1 MVTERVFSDSLG
13 DWKRSCYCGEPRA
26 AGVGSEMVLAGWVH
40 SRRDHGGV
48 IFVDLRDRSGLC
60 QVVFNPEV
68 DASSH
73 EKAKQIRS
81 EDVIA
86 VRGTLAHRTVETVNA
101 NLATGEVELIAGELR
116 LLNASQ
122 VPPFTIDDE
131 TEASENTR
139 LKYRYLDLR
148 RPRSLNHLLLRHR
161 MTKLIRDYLDGRG
174 FIDVETPVLT
184 KSTPEGARDYLV
196 PSRIYP
202 GKFYALPQSP
212 QLFKQILMVGGLDRY
227 FQIVKCFRDEDLR
240 ADRQP
245 EFTQLDMEMSF
256 VQPED
261 VMQVVEG
268 MISLLFKELKGVE
281 VKRPFPRLTWEEAMG
296 RFGSDKPDMR
306 FGLELVDFT
315 NALWK
320 CQAKVFAAAIEKGGG
335 VKGIRIPEGAEL
347 SRKDLDDMT
356 PYVATFGAKGIAWT
370 KITGEGWQSPIA
382 KFLSVAEQ
390 QDIEKISGAAV
401 GDVILFSADTFK
413 IVNDAL
419 GNLRLYLGERLGL
432 IPENEFAPVWVVDFP
447 LMEFDPQEKR
457 YVALHH
463 PFTAPLEEDLKLL
476 DSDPAKTRSKAYD
489 LALNGMEVGGGS
501 VRIHQVE
508 LQKKILGLMG
518 IGAAEAEAKF
528 GFFLEALGF
537 GAPPHGGIAFGID
550 RLAML
555 LSGAKSLRDVI
566 AFPKSQRAVCMLT
579 DAPSPVDAKQL
590 RELGIRTIAADP
602 QPKPRDLTMEST
614 KVTK

>member
-1 MVTERVFSDSLG
+1 MAERVFNDPLG

-26 AGVGSEMVLAGWVH
+26 QRVGEEMTLAGWVH

-48 IFVDLRDRSGLC
+48 IFVDLRDRTGLC
-60 QVVFNPEV
+60 QVVFRPEV
-68 DASSH
+68 APSAH

-86 VRGTLAHRTVETVNA
+86 VRGVLAKRSPETINPE
-101 NLATGEVELIAGELR
+101 LATGEVELVCRDLR
-116 LLNASQ
+116 LLNASA
-122 VPPFTIDDE
+122 VPPFPIEDD
-131 TEASENTR
+131 TDAAENTR

-148 RPRSLNHLLLRHR
+148 RPQSLSLLLLRYR
-161 MTKLIRDYLDGRG
+161 MTKLIRDYLDGLG

-196 PSRIYP
+196 PSRIYH

-261 VMQVVEG
+261 VIQVVEG
-268 MISLLFKELKGVE
+268 MMVLLFKELKGVE
-281 VKRPFPRLTWEEAMG
+281 LKRPFKKLTYAEAIN

-306 FGLELVDFT
+306 FGLEIKDFT
-315 NALWK
+315 EALRNS
-320 CQAKVFAAAIEKGGG
+320 QARVFASAIKAGG
-335 VKGIRIPEGAEL
+335 VVKGMRIPKGTEL

-370 KITGEGWQSPIA
+370 KLTEEGWQSPIA
-382 KFLSVAEQ
+382 KFLSDTEQ
-390 QDIEKISGAAV
+390 KDIERSAGAEI
-401 GDVILFSADTFK
+401 GDVVLFSADQAK
-413 IVNDAL
+413 VVHDAL
-419 GNLRLYLGERLGL
+419 GNLRLHLGEKLGL
-432 IPENEFAPVWVVDFP
+432 IPQNEYALVWVVDFP
-447 LMEFDPQEKR
+447 LMEFDAEEKR

-463 PFTAPLEEDLKLL
+463 PFTAPLDEDLSLL
-476 DSDPAKTRSKAYD
+476 ESEPAKSRSKAYD
-489 LALNGMEVGGGS
+489 LALNGIEIGGGS
-501 VRIHQVE
+501 IRIHHVE
-508 LQKKILGLMG
+508 LQKKILALMG
-518 IGAAEAEAKF
+518 ISAEEAQAKF
-528 GFFLEALGF
+528 GFLLEALSY

-550 RLAML
+550 RMAML
-555 LSGAKSLRDVI
+555 LSGANSLRDVI

-579 DAPSPVDAKQL
+579 DAPSTVESRQL
-590 RELGIRTIAADP
+590 RELGIRLSGGE
-602 QPKPRDLTMEST
+602 K
-614 KVTK
+614 

>member
-1 MVTERVFSDSLG
+1 MGTERVFSDQLG
-13 DWKRSCYCGEPRA
+13 DWQRTSYCGEPRA
-26 AGVGSEMVLAGWVH
+26 SSVGSDMTLAGWVH

-48 IFVDLRDRSGLC
+48 IFVDLRDRSGIC
-60 QVVFNPEV
+60 QVVFRPEV
-68 DASSH
+68 DPASH
-73 EKAKQIRS
+73 ERAKQLRA

-86 VRGTLAHRTVETVNA
+86 VRGTLAKRSPETVNPE
-101 NLATGEVELIAGELR
+101 LATGEVELVSQELR
-116 LLNASQ
+116 LLNASA
-122 VPPFTIDDE
+122 VPPFPIEDE
-131 TEASENTR
+131 TDANENTR

-148 RPRSLNHLLLRHR
+148 RPQSLGHLLLRYR

-174 FIDVETPVLT
+174 FIEVETPVLT

-196 PSRIYP
+196 PSRIYH

-245 EFTQLDMEMSF
+245 EFTQLDMELSF

-261 VMQVVEG
+261 VMRVVEG
-268 MISLLFKELKGVE
+268 MIALLFKELKGLDL
-281 VKRPFPRLTWEEAMG
+281 KRPFQRLTYEEAMN

-306 FGLELVDFT
+306 FGLEIRDLTPVLRSSQF
-315 NALWK
+315 
-320 CQAKVFAAAIEKGGG
+320 KVFAGAIQKGGV
-335 VKGIRIPEGAEL
+335 VKGIRVPQGGEM

-356 PYVATFGAKGIAWT
+356 PFAATFGAKGIAWT
-370 KITGEGWQSPIA
+370 KITAEGWQSPIA
-382 KFLSVAEQ
+382 KFLSAEEQ
-390 QDIEKISGAAV
+390 KAIEQIAEGRV
-401 GDVILFSADTFK
+401 GDVILFSADTAK
-413 IVNDAL
+413 TVHDAL
-419 GNLRLYLGERLGL
+419 GNLRLHLGEKLGL
-432 IPENEFAPVWVVDFP
+432 IPENSYAPVWVVEFP

-463 PFTAPLEEDLKLL
+463 PFTAPLDEDLPLL
-476 DSDPAKTRSKAYD
+476 ESEPVKARSKAYD
-489 LALNGMEVGGGS
+489 LALNGMEIGGGS
-501 VRIHQVE
+501 IRIHQVE

-518 IGAAEAEAKF
+518 IGAEEAQAKF
-528 GFFLEALGF
+528 GFLLEALSF

-579 DAPSPVDAKQL
+579 DAPSTVDSRQL
-590 RELGIRTIAADP
+590 RELGIRTSVSE
-602 QPKPRDLTMEST
+602 R
-614 KVTK
+614 

>member
-1 MVTERVFSDSLG
+1 MAERGFNDPLG

-26 AGVGSEMVLAGWVH
+26 QRVGEEMTLAGWVH

-48 IFVDLRDRSGLC
+48 IFVDLRDRTGLC
-60 QVVFNPEV
+60 QVVFRPEV
-68 DASSH
+68 APSAH

-86 VRGTLAHRTVETVNA
+86 VRGVLAKRSPETINPE
-101 NLATGEVELIAGELR
+101 LATGEVELVCRELR
-116 LLNASQ
+116 LLNASA
-122 VPPFTIDDE
+122 VPPFPIEDD
-131 TEASENTR
+131 TDAAENTR

-148 RPRSLNHLLLRHR
+148 RPQSLSPLLLRYR
-161 MTKLIRDYLDGRG
+161 MTKLIRDYLDGLG

-196 PSRIYP
+196 PSRIYH

-256 VQPED
+256 VQPKD
-261 VMQVVEG
+261 VIQVVEG
-268 MISLLFKELKGVE
+268 MMVLLFKELKGVE
-281 VKRPFPRLTWEEAMG
+281 LKRPFKKLTYAEAIN

-306 FGLELVDFT
+306 FGLEIKDFT
-315 NALWK
+315 EALRNS
-320 CQAKVFAAAIEKGGG
+320 QARVFASAIKAGG
-335 VKGIRIPEGAEL
+335 VVKGMRIPKGTEL

-370 KITGEGWQSPIA
+370 KLTEEGWQSPIA
-382 KFLSVAEQ
+382 KFLSDTEQ
-390 QDIEKISGAAV
+390 KDIERSAGAEI
-401 GDVILFSADTFK
+401 GDVVLFSADQAK
-413 IVNDAL
+413 VVHDAL
-419 GNLRLYLGERLGL
+419 GNLRLHLGEKLGL
-432 IPENEFAPVWVVDFP
+432 IPQNEYALVWVVDFP
-447 LMEFDPQEKR
+447 LMEFDAEEKR

-463 PFTAPLEEDLKLL
+463 PFTAPLDEDLSLL
-476 DSDPAKTRSKAYD
+476 ESEPAKSRSKAYD
-489 LALNGMEVGGGS
+489 LALNGIEIGGGS
-501 VRIHQVE
+501 IRIHHVE
-508 LQKKILGLMG
+508 LQKKILALMG
-518 IGAAEAEAKF
+518 ISAEEAQAKF
-528 GFFLEALGF
+528 GFLLEALSY

-550 RLAML
+550 RMAML
-555 LSGAKSLRDVI
+555 LSGADSLRDVI

-579 DAPSPVDAKQL
+579 DAPSTVESRQL
-590 RELGIRTIAADP
+590 RELGIRLSGVE
-602 QPKPRDLTMEST
+602 K
-614 KVTK
+614 

>member
-1 MVTERVFSDSLG
+1 MASERVFSDSLG
-13 DWKRSCYCGEPRA
+13 DWKRSYYCGEPRVDA
-26 AGVGSEMVLAGWVH
+26 VGREMILAGWVQ
-40 SRRDHGGV
+40 SRRDHGGL
-48 IFVDLRDRSGLC
+48 IFVDLRDRSGVT

-68 DASSH
+68 DAAAH

-86 VRGTLAHRTVETVNA
+86 VRGKLGKRPPETLNQE
-101 NLATGEVELIAGELR
+101 LATGEVELLGKELR

-122 VPPFTIDDE
+122 VPPFTIDDA

-148 RPRSLNHLLLRHR
+148 RPRSLSHLLLRYR
-161 MTKLIRDYLDGRG
+161 MTKLIRDYLDGLG

-256 VQPED
+256 VRPED
-261 VMQVVEG
+261 VREVVEG
-268 MISLLFKELKGVE
+268 MISLLFKELKGIDLR
-281 VKRPFPRLTWEEAMG
+281 RPFARLTWREAMD
-296 RFGSDKPDMR
+296 RFGSDKPDIR
-306 FGLELVDFT
+306 FGLELKDVT
-315 NALWK
+315 GALRECK
-320 CQAKVFAAAIEKGGG
+320 AKVFAAAIGKGGV
-335 VKGIRIPEGAEL
+335 VKAICVPKGGDL
-347 SRKDLDDMT
+347 SRKDLDDLT
-356 PYVATFGAKGIAWT
+356 PFVATFGAKGLAWT
-370 KITGEGWQSPIA
+370 KLTDEGWQSPIA
-382 KFLSVAEQ
+382 KFISETEQ
-390 QDIEKISGAAV
+390 KEIEKITGAQI
-401 GDVILFSADTFK
+401 GDVILFSADMQK

-419 GNLRLYLGERLGL
+419 GNLRLHLGEKLGI
-432 IPENEFAPVWVVDFP
+432 IPENEYKLVWIVDFP
-447 LMEFDPQEKR
+447 LMEYDAEEKR

-463 PFTAPLEEDLKLL
+463 PFTSPLDEDLSLL
-476 DSDPAKTRSKAYD
+476 DSDPVKARSKAYD
-489 LALNGMEVGGGS
+489 LALNGTEIGGGS
-501 VRIHQVE
+501 IRIHQVE
-508 LQKKILGLMG
+508 LQRKILGLMG
-518 IGAAEAEAKF
+518 IGPEEAEAKF
-528 GFFLEALGF
+528 GFLLEALSF

-579 DAPSPVDAKQL
+579 DAPSMVDPKQL
-590 RELGIRTIAADP
+590 RELGIKTVGTD
-602 QPKPRDLTMEST
+602 
-614 KVTK
+614 

>member
-1 MVTERVFSDSLG
+1 MVTERVFTDQLG
-13 DWKRSCYCGEPRA
+13 EWKRSCFCGEPRA
-26 AGVGSEMVLAGWVH
+26 TEVGKELTLFGWVRT
-40 SRRDHGGV
+40 RRDHGGV

-68 DASSH
+68 DAAAH

-86 VRGTLAHRTVETVNA
+86 VRGTLSKRSPETINPD
-101 NLATGEVELIAGELR
+101 LATGEVELTGKELR

-122 VPPFTIDDE
+122 VPPFTVEDE
-131 TEASENTR
+131 TEANENTR

-148 RPRSLNHLLLRHR
+148 RPQSLRPLVLRYR
-161 MTKLIRDYLDGRG
+161 MTKLIRDYLDGLG

-202 GKFYALPQSP
+202 GRFYALPQSP

-261 VMQVVEG
+261 VMEVVEG
-268 MISLLFKELKGVE
+268 MIGLLFKELKGIE
-281 VKRPFPRLTWEEAMG
+281 LQRPFAKLTYEEALS
-296 RFGSDKPDMR
+296 RFGSDKPDLR
-306 FGLELVDFT
+306 FGLELSDFT
-315 NALWK
+315 GALRN
-320 CQAKVFAAAIEKGGG
+320 CQARVFSSAIQNGGV
-335 VKGIRIPEGAEL
+335 VKGIRVPNGGEL
-347 SRKDLDDMT
+347 SRKDLDDLT
-356 PYVATFGAKGIAWT
+356 PFVATFGAKGIAWT
-370 KITGEGWQSPIA
+370 RLTDEGWQSPIA
-382 KFLSVAEQ
+382 KFLSQPEQ
-390 QDIEKISGAAV
+390 KEIERIASAQI
-401 GDVILFSADTFK
+401 GDVSLFSADTTK
-413 IVNDAL
+413 IVHDAL
-419 GNLRLYLGERLGL
+419 GNLRLHLGEKLAL
-432 IPENEFAPVWVVDFP
+432 IPENEYALVWIINFP
-447 LMEFDPQEKR
+447 LMEFDVQEKR

-463 PFTAPLEEDLKLL
+463 PFTAPLDEDLPML
-476 DSDPAKTRSKAYD
+476 DTEPVRVRSKAYD
-489 LALNGMEVGGGS
+489 LAMNGIEVGGGS
-501 VRIHQVE
+501 IRIHQVE

-518 IGAAEAEAKF
+518 ISPEETEAKF
-528 GFFLEALGF
+528 GFFLDALSF

-579 DAPSPVDAKQL
+579 DAPSAVDPKQL
-590 RELGIRTIAADP
+590 RELGIKTN
-602 QPKPRDLTMEST
+602 
-614 KVTK
+614 VTE

>member
-1 MVTERVFSDSLG
+1 MAERLFNDPLG

-26 AGVGSEMVLAGWVH
+26 QRVGAEMILTGWVH

-48 IFVDLRDRSGLC
+48 IFVDLRDRTGLC
-60 QVVFNPEV
+60 QVVFRPEV
-68 DASSH
+68 APSAH

-86 VRGTLAHRTVETVNA
+86 VRGVLAKRSPETINPE
-101 NLATGEVELIAGELR
+101 LATGEVELVCRELR
-116 LLNASQ
+116 LLNASA
-122 VPPFTIDDE
+122 VPPFPIEDD
-131 TEASENTR
+131 TDAAENTR

-148 RPRSLNHLLLRHR
+148 RPQSLSPLLLRYR
-161 MTKLIRDYLDGRG
+161 MTKLIRDYLDGLG

-196 PSRIYP
+196 PSRIYH

-261 VMQVVEG
+261 VIHVVEG
-268 MISLLFKELKGVE
+268 MMVLLFKELKGVE
-281 VKRPFPRLTWEEAMG
+281 LKRPFTRLTYAEAMN

-306 FGLELVDFT
+306 FGLELKDFT
-315 NALWK
+315 DALRNS
-320 CQAKVFAAAIEKGGG
+320 QARVFASAITAGG
-335 VKGIRIPEGAEL
+335 VVKGMRIPKGAEL

-370 KITGEGWQSPIA
+370 KLTEEGWQSPIA
-382 KFLSVAEQ
+382 KFLSDAEQ
-390 QDIEKISGAAV
+390 KDIERSAGAEI
-401 GDVILFSADTFK
+401 GDVILFSADQAK
-413 IVNDAL
+413 VVHDAL
-419 GNLRLYLGERLGL
+419 GNLRLHLGEKLGL
-432 IPENEFAPVWVVDFP
+432 IPQNEYALVWVVDFP
-447 LMEFDPQEKR
+447 LMEFDAEEKR

-463 PFTAPLEEDLKLL
+463 PFTAPLDEDLSLL
-476 DSDPAKTRSKAYD
+476 ESEPTKSRSKAYD
-489 LALNGMEVGGGS
+489 LALNGIEIGGGS
-501 VRIHQVE
+501 IRIHQVE
-508 LQKKILGLMG
+508 LQKNIVALMG
-518 IGAAEAEAKF
+518 ISAEEAQAKF
-528 GFFLEALGF
+528 GFLLEALSY

-550 RLAML
+550 RMAML
-555 LSGAKSLRDVI
+555 LSGANSLRDVI

-579 DAPSPVDAKQL
+579 DAPSTVESRQL
-590 RELGIRTIAADP
+590 RELGIRLSGGE
-602 QPKPRDLTMEST
+602 K
-614 KVTK
+614 

>member
-1 MVTERVFSDSLG
+1 MATERVFSDQLG
-13 DWKRSCYCGEPRA
+13 DWKRSAYCGEPRA
-26 AGVGSEMVLAGWVH
+26 ISVGNDMTLAGWVH

-48 IFVDLRDRSGLC
+48 IFVDLRDRSGIC

-68 DASSH
+68 DPISH
-73 EKAKQIRS
+73 EKAKQMRS

-86 VRGTLAHRTVETVNA
+86 VRGTLSKRSPETINPE
-101 NLATGEVELIAGELR
+101 LGTGEVELVCKELR
-116 LLNASQ
+116 LLNASA
-122 VPPFTIDDE
+122 VPPFPIEDE
-131 TEASENTR
+131 TDANENTR

-148 RPRSLNHLLLRHR
+148 RPRSLAHLLLRYR
-161 MTKLIRDYLDGRG
+161 MTKLIRDYLDGLG

-196 PSRIYP
+196 PSRIYH

-245 EFTQLDMEMSF
+245 EFTQLDMELSF

-268 MISLLFKELKGVE
+268 MIALLFKELKGIE
-281 VKRPFPRLTWEEAMG
+281 IKRPFQRLTYQEAMN

-306 FGLELVDFT
+306 FGLEIRDFT
-315 NALWK
+315 QALRNS
-320 CQAKVFAAAIEKGGG
+320 QFKVFAGAIQKGGV
-335 VKGIRIPEGAEL
+335 VKGIRIPKGGEM

-356 PYVATFGAKGIAWT
+356 PLAATFGAKGIAWT
-370 KITGEGWQSPIA
+370 KITAEGWQSPIA
-382 KFLSVAEQ
+382 KFLSETEQ
-390 QDIEKISGAAV
+390 KAIEQIAGAGL
-401 GDVILFSADTFK
+401 GDVILFSADNPKT
-413 IVNDAL
+413 VHDAL
-419 GNLRLYLGERLGL
+419 GNLRLHFGEKLGL
-432 IPENEFAPVWVVDFP
+432 IPENEFALVWVVDFP
-447 LMEFDPQEKR
+447 LMEFDTDEKR

-463 PFTAPLEEDLKLL
+463 PFTSPLDEDLPLL
-476 DSDPAKTRSKAYD
+476 DSDPAKARSKAYD
-489 LALNGMEVGGGS
+489 LALNGTEIGGGS
-501 VRIHQVE
+501 IRIHQVD

-518 IGAAEAEAKF
+518 ISAAEAEAKF
-528 GFFLEALGF
+528 GFLLEALSF

-579 DAPSPVDAKQL
+579 EAPSEVEPRQL
-590 RELGIRTIAADP
+590 RELGIRMAGGE
-602 QPKPRDLTMEST
+602 K
-614 KVTK
+614 

>member
-1 MVTERVFSDSLG
+1 MAERVFIDQLG
-13 DWKRSCYCGEPRA
+13 DWKRSYYCGEPRA
-26 AGVGSEMVLAGWVH
+26 AMVDQELTLVGWVR

-48 IFVDLRDRSGLC
+48 IFVDLRDRSGIC
-60 QVVFNPEV
+60 QIVFNPEG
-68 DASSH
+68 DAESH

-86 VRGTLAHRTVETVNA
+86 VRGVLAKRSPETINPD
-101 NLATGEVELIAGELR
+101 LPTGEVELRSRGLR

-122 VPPFTIDDE
+122 VPPFIIDDE
-131 TEASENTR
+131 TDANENTR

-148 RPRSLNHLLLRHR
+148 RPQSMGPLLLRYR
-161 MTKLIRDYLDGRG
+161 MTKLIRDYLDGLG

-196 PSRIYP
+196 PSRIYH

-245 EFTQLDMEMSF
+245 EFTQLDMELSF
-256 VQPED
+256 VQSED
-261 VMQVVEG
+261 VMAVVEG
-268 MISLLFKELKGVE
+268 MISLLFKELKGIE
-281 VKRPFPRLTWEEAMG
+281 LKRPFAKLTYEQAMN

-306 FGLELVDFT
+306 FGLELCDFT
-315 NALWK
+315 DALRN
-320 CQAKVFAAAIEKGGG
+320 CQAKVFTAAIQKGGV
-335 VKGIRIPEGAEL
+335 VKGMRIPNGGTL

-356 PYVATFGAKGIAWT
+356 PFVATFGARGVAWT
-370 KITGEGWQSPIA
+370 KITAEGWQSPMA
-382 KFLSVAEQ
+382 KFLSADEQ
-390 QDIEKISGAAV
+390 KQIERISGAEI
-401 GDVILFSADTFK
+401 GDVVLFSADSAK
-413 IVNDAL
+413 IVHDSL
-419 GNLRLYLGERLGL
+419 GNLRLHLGEKLGL
-432 IPENEFAPVWVVDFP
+432 IPEKDYALVWVVDFP
-447 LMEFDPQEKR
+447 LMEFDAEEKR

-463 PFTAPLEEDLKLL
+463 PFTAPLDEDLHLL
-476 DSDPAKTRSKAYD
+476 DSEPAKARSKAYD
-489 LALNGMEVGGGS
+489 LALNGTEVGGGS

-508 LQKKILGLMG
+508 LQRKILGLMG
-518 IGAAEAEAKF
+518 IDAQEAQDKF
-528 GFFLEALGF
+528 GFLLEALSF

-579 DAPSPVDAKQL
+579 EAPSEVAPRQL
-590 RELGIRTIAADP
+590 RELGIR
-602 QPKPRDLTMEST
+602 
-614 KVTK
+614 VTGSEK

>member
-1 MVTERVFSDSLG
+1 MAERAFNDQLG
-13 DWKRSCYCGEPRA
+13 DWKRSCYCGAPRVEQ
-26 AGVGSEMVLAGWVH
+26 VGSEMTLVGWVH

-48 IFVDLRDRSGLC
+48 IFVDLRDRTGIC
-60 QVVFNPEV
+60 QVVFRPEV
-68 DASSH
+68 DPGGH

-86 VRGTLAHRTVETVNA
+86 VRGLLAKRTPETVNPE
-101 NLATGEVELIAGELR
+101 LGTGEVELVSGELR

-122 VPPFTIDDE
+122 VPPFPIEDE
-131 TEASENTR
+131 TDANENTR

-148 RPRSLNHLLLRHR
+148 RPRALKPILLRYR
-161 MTKLIRDYLDGRG
+161 MTKLIRDYLDGLG

-212 QLFKQILMVGGLDRY
+212 QLFKQILMVGGIDRY

-256 VQPED
+256 VQPND

-268 MISLLFKELKGVE
+268 MICLLFKELKGIDL
-281 VKRPFPRLTWEEAMG
+281 KWPFTRLTYQEAMD

-306 FGLELVDFT
+306 FGLELRDFT
-315 NALWK
+315 DALRHCK
-320 CQAKVFAAAIEKGGG
+320 AKVFTGAIQKGGV
-335 VKGIRIPEGAEL
+335 VKGIRIPKGAEL

-356 PYVATFGAKGIAWT
+356 PFVSTFGAKGIAWT
-370 KITGEGWQSPIA
+370 KLAEEGWQSPIA
-382 KFLSVAEQ
+382 KFLSEAEQ
-390 QDIEKISGAAV
+390 KEIERICQAVV
-401 GDVILFSADTFK
+401 GDVILFSADSAK
-413 IVNDAL
+413 VVHDAL
-419 GNLRLYLGERLGL
+419 GNLRLYLGEKLRL
-432 IPENEFAPVWVVDFP
+432 IPEHEFAPVWVVDFP
-447 LMEFDPQEKR
+447 LVEYDPTEKR

-463 PFTAPLEEDLKLL
+463 PFTAPLDEDLALL
-476 DSDPAKTRSKAYD
+476 DSEPTQARSKAYD
-489 LALNGMEVGGGS
+489 LALNGIEIGGGS
-501 VRIHQVE
+501 IRIHQGE
-508 LQKKILGLMG
+508 LQRKILGLMG
-518 IGAAEAEAKF
+518 IGGEEAEAKF
-528 GFFLEALGF
+528 GFFLEALSY

-579 DAPSPVDAKQL
+579 DAPSAVEARQL
-590 RELGIRTIAADP
+590 RELGIR
-602 QPKPRDLTMEST
+602 
-614 KVTK
+614 VTASEK

>member
-1 MVTERVFSDSLG
+1 MATERAFNDPLG
-13 DWKRSCYCGEPRA
+13 DWKRSCYCGEPSA
-26 AGVGSEMVLAGWVH
+26 KSVGAEMTLVGWVH

-60 QVVFNPEV
+60 QIVFNPQVETT
-68 DASSH
+68 AH
-73 EKAKQIRS
+73 EKAGQVRS

-86 VRGTLAHRTVETVNA
+86 VRGVLSKRSPETINPDLV
-101 NLATGEVELIAGELR
+101 TGEVELVCKELR

-131 TEASENTR
+131 TDANENTR

-148 RPRSLNHLLLRHR
+148 RPQSLRHLLLRYR
-161 MTKLIRDYLDGRG
+161 MTKLIRDYLDGLG

-196 PSRIYP
+196 PSRIYN

-256 VQPED
+256 VQPSD

-268 MISLLFKELKGVE
+268 MICLLFKELVGIELKW
-281 VKRPFPRLTWEEAMG
+281 PFTKLTHQEAID
-296 RFGSDKPDMR
+296 RFGSDKPDTR
-306 FGLELVDFT
+306 FGLEIRDFT
-315 NALWK
+315 EALRK
-320 CQAKVFAAAIEKGGG
+320 CQAKVFTAAIEKGGV
-335 VKGIRIPEGAEL
+335 VKGIRIPKGGEV

-356 PYVATFGAKGIAWT
+356 PFVATFGAKGIAWT
-370 KITGEGWQSPIA
+370 KITEEGWQSPIA
-382 KFLSVAEQ
+382 KFLSATEQKEVERIAEA
-390 QDIEKISGAAV
+390 EV
-401 GDVILFSADTFK
+401 GDVVLFSADSAR
-413 IVNDAL
+413 IVHDAL
-419 GNLRLYLGERLGL
+419 GNLRLHLGEKLNL
-432 IPENEFAPVWVVDFP
+432 IPEKEYALVWVVDFP
-447 LMEFDPQEKR
+447 LMAYDAAEKR

-463 PFTAPLEEDLKLL
+463 PFTAPLDEDLPLL
-476 DSDPAKTRSKAYD
+476 DGDPSKPRSKAYD
-489 LALNGMEVGGGS
+489 LALNGIEIGGGS
-501 VRIHQVE
+501 IRIHQVE
-508 LQKKILGLMG
+508 LQKKILALMG
-518 IGAAEAEAKF
+518 IGSEEAEAKF
-528 GFFLEALGF
+528 GFLLEALAY

-550 RLAML
+550 RMAML

-579 DAPSPVDAKQL
+579 DAPAPVEAQQL
-590 RELGIRTIAADP
+590 RELGIRVIGAGKNSD
-602 QPKPRDLTMEST
+602 
-614 KVTK
+614 